1 MAKKLHN
8 STLKKKAMLEA
19 LEKSLGIVTSASKT
33 VGIDR
38 HTHYDWLKSDPEYAK
53 RVASLADITLDFAES
68 QLHKQIKGGNATST
82 IYLLNHKGKSRGYN
96 TVIEHKPDTVEYDL
110 TKLKPAE
117 LKKFTALMAKV
128 TPDEDA

>member
-1 MAKKLHN
+1 MSSQKL
-8 STLKKKAMLEA
+8 TLKKNAMLEA
-19 LEKSLGIVTSASKT
+19 LEKSLGIVTKASET
-33 VGIDR
+33 IGIR
-38 HTHYDWLKSDPEYAK
+38 RETHYDWLKSDPEYAR
-53 RVASLADITLDFAES
+53 RVDALSDVTLDFAES
-68 QLHKQIKGGNATST
+68 ALHKQIEDGNATST